1 LATGVLLVCAGQAT
15 RVSEY
20 LMAGRKVY
28 RATVQLGL
36 ATDTCDIEG
45 ATLATAPVPELTPD
59 DLTQA
64 LAAFIGEL
72 AQIPPAFSA
81 IKQDGVPAY
90 RRARRGEAVTME
102 ARPVVI
108 HHIELLAW
116 QPPLLTLDVTC
127 DPGTYIRSLA
137 RDLGEALGCGGALA
151 GLRRLRSGRFGI
163 EDAVSLKMLA
173 EASQAGELSRF
184 LHPIRAALYDLTPV
198 AVDAEAAA
206 RLAHGQPIL
215 GPASSATDEGY
226 AVTADGTVVAI
237 LLRRDVARFANVST
251 TTPPAHCQWWPKKV
265 FDTSQ

>member
-1 LATGVLLVCAGQAT
+1 
-15 RVSEY
+15 
-20 LMAGRKVY
+20 
-28 RATVQLGL
+28 
-36 ATDTCDIEG
+36 
-45 ATLATAPVPELTPD
+45 
-59 DLTQA
+59 
-64 LAAFIGEL
+64 
-72 AQIPPAFSA
+72 
-81 IKQDGVPAY
+81 
-90 RRARRGEAVTME
+90 
-102 ARPVVI
+102 
-108 HHIELLAW
+108 
-116 QPPLLTLDVTC
+116 
-127 DPGTYIRSLA
+127 
-137 RDLGEALGCGGALA
+137 
-151 GLRRLRSGRFGI
+151 
-163 EDAVSLKMLA
+163 MLA